1 MSVLA
6 QTLKY
11 MKTIL
16 FAVMARI
23 SYVLMNDLVN
33 HKKPNID
40 EDAIEKFFNYIISE
54 TEYCAKVIE
63 REFNKPLVM
72 TKKDHED
79 FKSSTK
85 C

>member
-11 MKTIL
+11 IKTIL

-23 SYVLMNDLVN
+23 SYVLMNDTVN

-40 EDAIEKFFNYIISE
+40 EDAIEKFFIYMI
-54 TEYCAKVIE
+54 
-63 REFNKPLVM
+63 
-72 TKKDHED
+72 
-79 FKSSTK
+79 
-85 C
+85 